1 MATTKPRITVTLEPE
16 HYAVLSEMAK
26 VSGSSMSSILSDIAA
41 EAMPVFAR
49 VVKLAREAEAA
60 KAGIGDRVK
69 ELAAEAEL
77 QMLPM
82 AREALR
88 TLDMFDDAVMKAIAA
103 ARAGDES
110 PEQGGAGDA
119 RPARAP
125 AAGGSGRR
133 SKRGT
138 AK

>member
-16 HYAVLSEMAK
+16 HYAVLSEMAR
-26 VSGSSMSSILSDIAA
+26 VSGSSMSSILADIAA

-49 VVKLAREAEAA
+49 VVKLAKEAEAA

-77 QMLPM
+77 QMLPL
-82 AREALR
+82 AREALK
-88 TLDMFDDAVMKAIAA
+88 TFDMFDDAIMKAI
-103 ARAGDES
+103 ES
-110 PEQGGAGDA
+110 AKASEGSAEQGGAGDA
-119 RPARAP
+119 RSARAP